1 MPPSRG
7 RGSLHPGVQN
17 PVDETTRNGAHV
29 GEGPPE
35 PTRVSAVCS
44 GPAPGNYAGTYFKSS
59 SPDCWIGRRSRWPL
73 FFIIICIFK
82 SLAFNNRSKPP
93 SLVHVWQ
100 ETPRPAD
107 NTSIEY
113 IVSLSQA
120 RTGGFKRF
128 LDSFA
133 PKKTVCSSA
142 RGLNLLTF
150 NGYVVP
156 CSRGTYAGIKR

>member
-1 MPPSRG
+1 MATLHLKPTHATNPSLKLNGTGTQKAIIVRG
-7 RGSLHPGVQN
+7 FCSTTSTQALKSFMCFRGPGLCRLPALH
-17 PVDETTRNGAHV
+17 
-29 GEGPPE
+29 
-35 PTRVSAVCS
+35 
-44 GPAPGNYAGTYFKSS
+44 
-59 SPDCWIGRRSRWPL
+59 L
-73 FFIIICIFK
+73 MIICIFK
-82 SLAFNNRSKPP
+82 SLAFNNRSKLPP
-93 SLVHVWQ
+93 LVHVWQ

-156 CSRGTYAGIKR
+156 CSRGTYAGIKE